1 MQDKFIFCSFCLPY
15 VYSNVEL
22 FRGKYQKSQH
32 CNLLLLLL
40 IGSYFYFKNSENLGQ
55 EAILC
60 TEEEI
65 VVAFL
70 PFE

>member
-1 MQDKFIFCSFCLPY
+1 M
-15 VYSNVEL
+15 YSNVEL
-22 FRGKYQKSQH
+22 FREKYQKSQH

-40 IGSYFYFKNSENLGQ
+40 IGSYFYFYFKNSERLGQDERLGQ

>member
-1 MQDKFIFCSFCLPY
+1 M
-15 VYSNVEL
+15 YSNAEL
-22 FRGKYQKSQH
+22 FRGKYQKSKH
-32 CNLLLLLL
+32 FNLLLLLI

-70 PFE
+70 AFEGYLRFS